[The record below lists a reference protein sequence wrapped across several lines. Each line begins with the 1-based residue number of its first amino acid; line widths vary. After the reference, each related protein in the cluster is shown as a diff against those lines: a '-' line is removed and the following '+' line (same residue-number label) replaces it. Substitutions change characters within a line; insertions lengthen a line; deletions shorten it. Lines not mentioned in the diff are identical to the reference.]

1 MWDFL
6 LGLFPTVV
14 YNKGP
19 DEQHTE
25 YWWQNTD
32 DKKKKKTKNMNQIK
46 VTKYDKFL
54 VKKKRKNQS
63 KVTKYDKAG
72 NYQ

>member
-25 YWWQNTD
+25 YWWQ
-32 DKKKKKTKNMNQIK
+32 KKKKNM
-46 VTKYDKFL
+46 
-54 VKKKRKNQS
+54 NQS

>member
-14 YNKGP
+14 YNTGSKWTAYRIL
-19 DEQHTE
+19 TE
-25 YWWQNTD
+25 
-32 DKKKKKTKNMNQIK
+32 KKKKTHTMNQSK

-54 VKKKRKNQS
+54 VKKKKKMNQS
-63 KVTKYDKAG
+63 KVTKW
-72 NYQ
+72 